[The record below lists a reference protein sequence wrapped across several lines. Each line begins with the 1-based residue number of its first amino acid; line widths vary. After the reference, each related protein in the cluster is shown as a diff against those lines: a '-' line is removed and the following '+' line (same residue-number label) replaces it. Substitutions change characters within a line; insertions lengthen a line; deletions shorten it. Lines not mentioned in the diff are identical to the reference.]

1 MAIET
6 QIEIAAAPSKV
17 REILL
22 DFPNYSKWHTTF
34 LKTIEP
40 EKQSTSESSNPVL
53 PGDKIRVDADG
64 MKFVA
69 TITANSAD
77 LLQWQGP
84 PVYGV
89 AGLHGFHIKS
99 ANDEGSST
107 IFKQTEEFTGLIS
120 FLMTPSFLGRGLISH
135 FKQFNSDLKAFAE
148 ASSK

>member
-6 QIEIAAAPSKV
+6 QIEIAAPPSKV

-22 DFPNYSKWHTTF
+22 DFPNYPKWHTTF
-34 LKTIEP
+34 LKTLEP
-40 EKQSTSESSNPVL
+40 EEHSTSGPSNPLL
-53 PGDKIRVDADG
+53 PGDKIKVDADG
-64 MKFVA
+64 MKFIV
-69 TITANSAD
+69 TITANSAN

-89 AGLHGFHIKS
+89 AGLHSFHIEP

-107 IFKQTEEFTGLIS
+107 IFKQMEEFTGLIS
-120 FLMTPSFLGRGLISH
+120 FLMTPSLLGRGLFGH
-135 FKQFNSDLKAFAE
+135 FEQFNSDLKAYAE